1 MASFEGRNGPWAVA
15 TDVICLDLGASKK
28 ASRHFGIGRIE
39 LPASVDANL
48 RLDVTGWVWTLEGS
62 YAAVQRQGFT
72 MDVLAG
78 ARMLDLEEGLRWSL
92 NGDISSLPL
101 PGRSGSSGVKDTLW
115 DAIVGLKGRTTFG
128 PDRQWSVP
136 FYVDV
141 GAGDSDL
148 TWQGM
153 VGLAYTMKSVDVTA
167 AWRYLD
173 YDMGSQSPIQSISFN
188 GPALG
193 VSFRF

>member
-1 MASFEGRNGPWAVA
+1 M
-15 TDVICLDLGASKK
+15 
-28 ASRHFGIGRIE
+28 
-39 LPASVDANL
+39 
-48 RLDVTGWVWTLEGS
+48 
-62 YAAVQRQGFT
+62 
-72 MDVLAG
+72 
-78 ARMLDLEEGLRWSL
+78 
-92 NGDISSLPL
+92 
-101 PGRSGSSGVKDTLW
+101 
-115 DAIVGLKGRTTFG
+115 KGRTTFG

-173 YDMGSQSPIQSISFN
+173 YDMGSHSPIQSINFN

>member
-1 MASFEGRNGPWAVA
+1 M
-15 TDVICLDLGASKK
+15 I
-28 ASRHFGIGRIE
+28 
-39 LPASVDANL
+39 L
-48 RLDVTGWVWTLEGS
+48 RLLAPPRDP
-62 YAAVQRQGFT
+62 AAQFRGTERGQQQDQRQCRVDEAVF
-72 MDVLAG
+72 
-78 ARMLDLEEGLRWSL
+78 
-92 NGDISSLPL
+92 P
-101 PGRSGSSGVKDTLW
+101 
-115 DAIVGLKGRTTFG
+115 TFG

-153 VGLAYTMKSVDVTA
+153 VGLAYTMKSVDATA

-173 YDMGSQSPIQSISFN
+173 YDMGSRSPIRPINFS